1 MIELSELFYNSL
13 PSIDL
18 HGFDRDSAR
27 VIINDFVND
36 NLKQK
41 NEYFVIIHGNGSGI
55 LKNTTKN
62 TLLKNKYVIDFKLIY
77 NNTGSTIVR
86 IKLDK

>member
-1 MIELSELFYNSL
+1 MIEFSELFYNSL

-18 HGFDRDSAR
+18 HGLDRDSAR

-36 NLKQK
+36 NLKQN
-41 NEYFVIIHGNGSGI
+41 NEYFVIIHGNGSGV
-55 LKNTTKN
+55 LRNTTKD
-62 TLLKNKYVIDFKLIY
+62 TLLKNKYVVDFKLIY
-77 NNTGSTIVR
+77 NNIGSTIVR

>member
-1 MIELSELFYNSL
+1 MIEFCELFYNSL

-18 HGFDRDSAR
+18 HGLDRDSAR

-36 NLKQK
+36 NIKQK
-41 NEYFVIIHGNGSGI
+41 NEYFVIIHGNGSGV
-55 LKNTTKN
+55 LRNTTKD
-62 TLLKNKYVIDFKLIY
+62 TLLKNKYVVDFKLIY

>member
-1 MIELSELFYNSL
+1 MIEFSELLYNSL

-18 HGFDRDSAR
+18 HGLDRDSAR

-41 NEYFVIIHGNGSGI
+41 NEYFVIIHGNGSGV
-55 LKNTTKN
+55 LRNTTKD
-62 TLLKNKYVIDFKLIY
+62 TLLKNKYVVDFKLIY

>member
-1 MIELSELFYNSL
+1 MIEFSELFYNGL

-18 HGFDRDSAR
+18 HGLDRDSAR

-36 NLKQK
+36 NLKQN
-41 NEYFVIIHGNGSGI
+41 NEYFVIIHGNGSGV
-55 LKNTTKN
+55 LRNTTKD
-62 TLLKNKYVIDFKLIY
+62 TLLKNKYVVDFKLIY
-77 NNTGSTIVR
+77 NNIGSTIVR